1 MRQRESTPL
10 SHFFFLKNIKN
21 VALCIFSFTLPTF
34 SFLILKI
41 LLIFALQAR
50 CFVIHLY
57 LSHRIITT
65 FLKKAFT
72 YLLLTLA
79 LIAAATSCKP
89 SGKGVDS
96 AKPAVYYWRTSLYL
110 DSTERQFMQQHK
122 VGKMYVRYFDV
133 VLDKDRQLSPIATI
147 RFEDSIPSGIE
158 VIPTIFI
165 VNECCKHNLDTI
177 AQLLVDRVLKM
188 NETNDIKGV
197 KELQIDCDWTAKTQD
212 AYFKFLEQ
220 VRQLLKDKNMRLSAT
235 IRLHQLAMPVPPV
248 DYGVLMMYN
257 TGELKNSKQR
267 NPILDKR
274 DVEPY
279 LKNLAAYTLPLCAAY
294 PNFGWQLLYTG
305 NKFRDILYSEDLN
318 DTTLYRKVDENKY
331 FVISSI
337 DLPNYLSSNSSYTY
351 LNAGDTVMVVKPDA
365 QTIVQVHD
373 ALSHERPGINN
384 QVIIYSLNKSSI
396 NNYTPSDYEK
406 IYRP

>member
-1 MRQRESTPL
+1 MKKHITY
-10 SHFFFLKNIKN
+10 
-21 VALCIFSFTLPTF
+21 
-34 SFLILKI
+34 I
-41 LLIFALQAR
+41 LL
-50 CFVIHLY
+50 
-57 LSHRIITT
+57 
-65 FLKKAFT
+65 
-72 YLLLTLA
+72 LLLVLV
-79 LIAAATSCKP
+79 AACKP
-89 SGKGVDS
+89 SGKGVENP
-96 AKPAVYYWRTSLYL
+96 KPAVYYWRTSLYL
-110 DSTERQFMQQHK
+110 DSVERQFLRDYN

-133 VLDKDRQLSPIATI
+133 VVDSKKQLSPNATI
-147 RFEDSIPSGIE
+147 AFKDSVQQGIE

-188 NETNDIKGV
+188 NETHDIKGV
-197 KELQIDCDWTAKTQD
+197 KELQIDCDWSVKTQD

-220 VRQLLKDKNMRLSAT
+220 VRQLLKAKNMTLSAT
-235 IRLHQLAMPVPPV
+235 IRLHQLSMPVPPV

-257 TGELKNSKQR
+257 TGELKNRKQR

-274 DVEPY
+274 DVAPY
-279 LKNLAAYTLPLCAAY
+279 LKNLAAYELPLCAAY

-305 NKFRDILYSEDLN
+305 DKFRDILYSEDLN
-318 DTTLYRKVDENKY
+318 DTALYRKVDEGKY
-331 FVISSI
+331 LVISSI

-351 LNAGDTVMVVKPDA
+351 LNAGDSVMVVKPDA
-365 QTIVQVHD
+365 QTLVQVHD

-396 NNYTPSDYEK
+396 NNYTPNDYEK